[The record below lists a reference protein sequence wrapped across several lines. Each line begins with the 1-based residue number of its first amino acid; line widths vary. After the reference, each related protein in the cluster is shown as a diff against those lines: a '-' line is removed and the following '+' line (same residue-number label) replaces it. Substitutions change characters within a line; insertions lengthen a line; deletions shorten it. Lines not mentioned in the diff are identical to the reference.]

1 MDNKQMLM
9 IPGPTPVPEKV
20 LLAMAKHPIGHR
32 SGEFSKII
40 GELTENLKWLHQTQ
54 NDVLML
60 TASGTGAMEAG
71 IINFLSPGDRVL
83 VGNNGK
89 FGDRWAKVSK
99 AYGLTVEEVK
109 AEWGKALDPEEF
121 RAKLAADSDKSIK
134 AVIVTHSE
142 TSTGVLN
149 DLAAINTAVKE
160 HGEAL
165 IIVDAV
171 TSLGAVSL
179 PVDEWGLDV
188 VGSGSQKGYMIPPGL
203 AFVSVSAKAWKAY
216 ESAKM
221 PRFYLDLKKYK
232 KATDENSSP
241 FTPPVNLMYGLQA
254 SLQMMQAEGLDN
266 IFARHQR
273 HTQATRAAMKAMN
286 LPLFAPDEAASP
298 AITAVAPVTV
308 DAEKIRG
315 AMRKQFDIALAG
327 GQDHLKGKIFRIGHL
342 GFVCDRDILSCVGAL
357 ESVLLGL
364 GNSDATPGAG
374 IAAAAQVFA
383 GK

>member
-1 MDNKQMLM
+1 M

-99 AYGLTVEEVK
+99 AYGLTVEEIK